1 MKKLLLALLTCVIVQ
16 SGIAQY
22 KYDNVLFK
30 TVYIE
35 DLCDSINKYPQH
47 LLLDVRSKGEFYD
60 TSSSASL
67 NIGHLKG
74 AKNLD
79 IKDMET
85 KWKELLP
92 YKDQPVFI
100 YCSHSQRSRVF
111 SKFLSDSGFTK
122 IINVN
127 GAMTEFNLLKYKE
140 PECTTELYET
150 NNKFGLLSPQ
160 DVAKLMNSVTN
171 LFILDVRTD
180 SAFRGI
186 STDPMAKAHGKF
198 KGAVNIPYADLP
210 SNLNKVPKNRP
221 ILVVADF
228 GRETNLA
235 SKLLS
240 ENGYTQV
247 YAAFNGMNQWMSTS
261 AKELPSRDKLWVR
274 KLPYTTITAE
284 EMDKKLTASPNIFIL
299 DIRTAEEFNNQV
311 KKDTWKNRGHIR
323 KAVNIPVTDL
333 DKRWNEIAGMKNK
346 NIIVYAFGTS
356 PEAFQAANLLT
367 SKGFT
372 KVEVLTGGLWDVRW
386 KAANLKGQSK
396 LMSYVVDVPAEN
408 L

>member
-1 MKKLLLALLTCVIVQ
+1 
-16 SGIAQY
+16 
-22 KYDNVLFK
+22 
-30 TVYIE
+30 
-35 DLCDSINKYPQH
+35 
-47 LLLDVRSKGEFYD
+47 
-60 TSSSASL
+60 
-67 NIGHLKG
+67 
-74 AKNLD
+74 
-79 IKDMET
+79 MET

-100 YCSHSQRSRVF
+100 YCSHSQRSRIF

-127 GAMTEFNLLKYKE
+127 GAMTEFNLLKFKE

-160 DVAKLMNSVTN
+160 DVAKLMSTVTN
-171 LFILDVRTD
+171 LFILDVRAD

-186 STDPMAKAHGKF
+186 SSDPMANAHGRL
-198 KGAVNIPYADLP
+198 KGAVNIPFSDLP
-210 SNLNKVPKNRP
+210 SNLGKVPKNRP
-221 ILVVADF
+221 VLVVADF

-274 KLPYTTITAE
+274 KIPYKTITAE
-284 EMDKKLTASPNIFIL
+284 EMDKKLSSSPNIFIL
-299 DIRTAEEFNNQV
+299 DIRTVEEFTNQV
-311 KKDTWKNRGHIR
+311 KK
-323 KAVNIPVTDL
+323 IPGEIGAISGKLSTSL
-333 DKRWNEIAGMKNK
+333 FLIWTERWNEIAGMKNK
-346 NIIVYAFGTS
+346 NIILYSFGTN
-356 PEAFQAANLLT
+356 PEAFQAASLLA

-386 KAANLKGQSK
+386 KGANLKGQS
-396 LMSYVVDVPAEN
+396 N
-408 L
+408 